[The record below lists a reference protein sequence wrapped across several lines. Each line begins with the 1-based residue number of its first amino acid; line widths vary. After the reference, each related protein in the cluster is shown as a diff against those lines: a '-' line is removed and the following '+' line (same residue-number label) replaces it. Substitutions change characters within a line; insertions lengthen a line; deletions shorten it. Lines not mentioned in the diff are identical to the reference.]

1 MMPSLI
7 WVLVSEL
14 CQPKLIILPDIV
26 YLSLLFDIDVVVY
39 VSKMFFFFSINIFLQ
54 VILVAMY

>member
-1 MMPSLI
+1 MPSLI

>member
-1 MMPSLI
+1 MPSLI

-14 CQPKLIILPDIV
+14 CQPKLIIPPDIV
-26 YLSLLFDIDVVVY
+26 CPFLLFDIDVVY
-39 VSKMFFFFSINIFLQ
+39 ISRIFFFFSIIFLQ